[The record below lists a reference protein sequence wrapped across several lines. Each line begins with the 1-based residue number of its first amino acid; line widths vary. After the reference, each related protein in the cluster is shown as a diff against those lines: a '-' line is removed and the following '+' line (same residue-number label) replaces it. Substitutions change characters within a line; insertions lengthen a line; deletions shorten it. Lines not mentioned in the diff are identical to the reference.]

1 MQATEIL
8 LSLGGRLVHV
18 MCLFICIVM
27 MIIIFIYFYF
37 YFFCIKYYIQKYMLS
52 GDVTVMSKAAEVPQS
67 QLVTRMSAGRVL
79 ALSFPQPHPTSRCAD
94 KPAR

>member
-1 MQATEIL
+1 MCFLSSADLAETRWYMPASNIL
-8 LSLGGRLVHV
+8 GE
-18 MCLFICIVM
+18 
-27 MIIIFIYFYF
+27 
-37 YFFCIKYYIQKYMLS
+37 LS